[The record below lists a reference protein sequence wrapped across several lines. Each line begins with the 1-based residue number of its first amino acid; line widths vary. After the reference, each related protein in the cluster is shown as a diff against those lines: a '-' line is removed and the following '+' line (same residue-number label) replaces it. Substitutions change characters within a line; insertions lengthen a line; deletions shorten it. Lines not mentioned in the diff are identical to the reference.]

1 MAAEDRRR
9 GLARMGRTGRQAGV
23 SFEEAS
29 GVLGDK
35 GQSCVS
41 DDRRCLVV
49 DGHPVV
55 RIGVRGLLR
64 GRYDVEEAA
73 DWRGAL
79 DALTETG
86 AFDVAVIELD
96 SRDRPKGEPGGAS
109 MIRAL
114 SKAMPGTGIVAH
126 ARQAERHAMTEAFEA
141 GASAY
146 VAKSSPPETLESAI
160 EAAAESTRFV
170 DPATNG
176 HGSPLTP
183 RQREVLQLLA
193 DGLSTDGTAHR
204 LGLSAET
211 IRTHTKAT
219 IRRLD
224 ARDRAHAVAIA
235 LRSGLID

>member
-1 MAAEDRRR
+1 
-9 GLARMGRTGRQAGV
+9 L
-23 SFEEAS
+23 
-29 GVLGDK
+29 
-35 GQSCVS
+35 S

-55 RIGVRGLLR
+55 RIGVRGLLH

-86 AFDVAVIELD
+86 AFDVAVVELD
-96 SRDRPKGEPGGAS
+96 PRDRPKGERGGAS

-114 SKAMPGTGIVAH
+114 RKAMPSTGIVAH
-126 ARQAERHAMTEAFEA
+126 ARRPERHAVTAALDA

-146 VAKSSPPETLESAI
+146 VVKSSPAEALERAV
-160 EAAAESTRFV
+160 EAAADSTRFV

-176 HGSPLTP
+176 TGSSLTR
-183 RQREVLQLLA
+183 RQRQVLQLLA
-193 DGLSTDGTAHR
+193 DGLSTDGAAKR

-211 IRTHTKAT
+211 VRTHTKAT